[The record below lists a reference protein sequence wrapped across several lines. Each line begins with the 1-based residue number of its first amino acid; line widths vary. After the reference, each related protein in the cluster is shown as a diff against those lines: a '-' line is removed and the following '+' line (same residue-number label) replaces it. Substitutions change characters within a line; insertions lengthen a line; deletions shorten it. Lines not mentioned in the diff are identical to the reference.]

1 MWHSFSTVRVD
12 KKLVLFCNVSINCY
26 GQKWVMPQ
34 QGSWLQ
40 VMDSFQLP
48 DPPLITAQREH
59 RHLLP
64 HKETE
69 IVTEKEKKKNGNVSL
84 IKNRLLFSLHRLFS
98 YCIICATIKSH
109 SRQKTSR
116 SKEESRPDTK
126 TNTNVQDQASFF
138 LQREKCLVMV
148 SGFVYFL
155 LSLQQYNVCY
165 PRIVPCY
172 IRNTLTSWEME
183 VNTFARWLA
192 C

>member
-1 MWHSFSTVRVD
+1 
-12 KKLVLFCNVSINCY
+12 
-26 GQKWVMPQ
+26 MPQ

-48 DPPLITAQREH
+48 DPPLITTQKEH
-59 RHLLP
+59 RHSLP

-69 IVTEKEKKKNGNVSL
+69 IVTEKEKKKCQNANVSM
-84 IKNRLLFSLHRLFS
+84 IKTKLLFSLHSFS
-98 YCIICATIKSH
+98 YCIICAMIKSQ

-116 SKEESRPDTK
+116 SKEESRSDTK

-148 SGFVYFL
+148 SGLVYFL

-165 PRIVPCY
+165 PRVLCSSIVPCY
-172 IRNTLTSWEME
+172 IMNTLTS
-183 VNTFARWLA
+183 
-192 C
+192 